1 MLTEASY
8 RGNIGVM
15 EMFKFYN
22 VATDEQKAKMKQ
34 LIADKNNDEA
44 WALLQNVLK
53 VKLHS
58 L

>member
-44 WALLQNVLK
+44 WALLQKVLK